1 MDLAEFQKEPE
12 VVLEN
17 QLYSLTET
25 LMAAWNE
32 GAAEAFDWIA
42 SK

>member
-1 MDLAEFQKEPE
+1 MAEFQKAPE

-17 QLYSLTET
+17 LLYSLTET
-25 LMAAWNE
+25 LVAAWNE
-32 GAAEAFDWIA
+32 GAAEGFDWIA